1 MHPPA
6 PFNELDQQGVST
18 IGSSRVSCAPNN
30 PVSNREALPMVE
42 ISREPFG
49 EVEGR
54 LIDRFTLAN
63 RHGLRVE
70 VLTYGGIIRAIW
82 VPDRDG
88 QLANV
93 SLGFADLAGYLDYND
108 PYFGC
113 IAGRYAN
120 RIARGFFTLD
130 GETYQL
136 PTNDGSNHLHG
147 GIRGF
152 DKRVW
157 DAEEIREDGAAG
169 VQLAYVS
176 ADGEEGYPGTLP
188 AAVRYRLDDDNRLRI
203 DYRAESNHPTII
215 NLTNH
220 TYWNLAGEGT
230 GSVEDHVLWL
240 AASRYTP
247 VDASLTP
254 TGELSLVEG
263 TPFDFT
269 TPTAIG
275 ARLREGHPQL
285 LIGRGY
291 DHNVVLDRAP
301 GDTALIEA
309 ASLRDPDSGR
319 VLTIW
324 TTEPGIQL
332 YSGGYLDGTLVGA
345 SGRTYRQGDGV
356 ALETQHFPDSPNQPH
371 FPSTVLRPGE
381 TYASTTLFA
390 FSV

>member
-1 MHPPA
+1 
-6 PFNELDQQGVST
+6 
-18 IGSSRVSCAPNN
+18 
-30 PVSNREALPMVE
+30 MVE

-49 EVEGR
+49 EIEGR

-70 VLTYGGIIRAIW
+70 VITYGGIIRAIW
-82 VPDRDG
+82 APDRAG

-93 SLGFADLAGYLDYND
+93 TLGFADLAGYLDQND

-120 RIARGFFTLD
+120 RIAGGLFALD
-130 GETYQL
+130 GQTVQL

-147 GIRGF
+147 GVRGF
-152 DKRVW
+152 DKQVW
-157 DAEEIREDGAAG
+157 DAAEIREDAVG
-169 VQLAYVS
+169 VRLARVS
-176 ADGEEGYPGTLP
+176 PDGEESYPGTLS
-188 AAVRYRLDDDNRLRI
+188 ATVSYLLDDDNQLRV
-203 DYRAESNHPTII
+203 DYLAESDRPTIV

-220 TYWNLAGEGT
+220 TYWNLGGEGT
-230 GSVEDHVLWL
+230 GSIEDHVLTL

-254 TGELSLVEG
+254 TGELAPVAD

-275 ARLREGHPQL
+275 GRIREGHPQL

-291 DHNVVLDRAP
+291 DHNLVLDRAP
-301 GDTALIEA
+301 GDATLVEA
-309 ASLRDPDSGR
+309 ATVRDPDSGR

-324 TTEPGIQL
+324 TTEPGIQF

-356 ALETQHFPDSPNQPH
+356 ALETQHFPDSPNQPD

-381 TYASTTLFA
+381 VYTSTTIFA

>member
-1 MHPPA
+1 
-6 PFNELDQQGVST
+6 
-18 IGSSRVSCAPNN
+18 
-30 PVSNREALPMVE
+30 VSNLEGSPKVE

-49 EVEGR
+49 EIGGR

-70 VLTYGGIIRAIW
+70 VIAYGGIIRAIW
-82 VPDRDG
+82 APDRDG

-93 SLGFADLAGYLDYND
+93 ALGFADLAGYLDHND

-120 RIARGFFTLD
+120 RIAKGVFTLD
-130 GETYQL
+130 DETYQL

-147 GIRGF
+147 GVRGF

-157 DAEEIREDGAAG
+157 DAEEIRQDGAAG
-169 VQLAYVS
+169 VRLVRVS
-176 ADGEEGYPGTLP
+176 PDGEEGYPGTLS
-188 AAVRYRLDDDNRLRI
+188 AAVSYMLDDDNRLRI
-203 DYRAESNHPTII
+203 DYHAESDRPTII

-220 TYWNLAGEGT
+220 TYWNLGGEGT
-230 GSVEDHVLWL
+230 GNVEDHVLQL

-247 VDASLTP
+247 VDTSLTP
-254 TGELSLVEG
+254 TGELAAVTD

-275 ARLREGHPQL
+275 TRIRESHPQL

-301 GDTALIEA
+301 GDSALIA
-309 ASLRDPDSGR
+309 AATLREPGSGR
-319 VLTIW
+319 ILTVW
-324 TTEPGIQL
+324 TTEPGIQF

-356 ALETQHFPDSPNQPH
+356 ALETQHFPDSPNQPE

-381 TYASTTLFA
+381 VYTSTTVFA
-390 FSV
+390 FAT

>member
-1 MHPPA
+1 
-6 PFNELDQQGVST
+6 
-18 IGSSRVSCAPNN
+18 
-30 PVSNREALPMVE
+30 MVE

-49 EVEGR
+49 EIEGR

-70 VLTYGGIIRAIW
+70 IITYGGIIRAIW
-82 VPDRDG
+82 APDRDG

-93 SLGFADLAGYLDYND
+93 TLGFADLAGYLDQND

-120 RIARGFFTLD
+120 RIADGRFTLD

-147 GIRGF
+147 GVRGF

-169 VQLAYVS
+169 VRLARIS
-176 ADGEEGYPGTLP
+176 PDGEEGYPGTLVGHGQLP
-188 AAVRYRLDDDNRLRI
+188 ARRRQPAPYRLSRRVRPPDHHQSHQPHLLEPRRRRDRECRRPRATARRQPLHPRRRLVDPDRG
-203 DYRAESNHPTII
+203 AGPGPGHP
-215 NLTNH
+215 
-220 TYWNLAGEGT
+220 
-230 GSVEDHVLWL
+230 
-240 AASRYTP
+240 
-247 VDASLTP
+247 
-254 TGELSLVEG
+254 
-263 TPFDFT
+263 
-269 TPTAIG
+269 
-275 ARLREGHPQL
+275 LRFHHPDGDRGPHPRGHPQL

-301 GDTALIEA
+301 GDASLIEA
-309 ASLRDPDSGR
+309 ATLRDPDSGR
-319 VLTIW
+319 ALTIW
-324 TTEPGIQL
+324 TTEPGIQF

-356 ALETQHFPDSPNQPH
+356 ALETQHFPDSPNQPD

-381 TYASTTLFA
+381 VYTSTTVFA
-390 FSV
+390 FATQVL